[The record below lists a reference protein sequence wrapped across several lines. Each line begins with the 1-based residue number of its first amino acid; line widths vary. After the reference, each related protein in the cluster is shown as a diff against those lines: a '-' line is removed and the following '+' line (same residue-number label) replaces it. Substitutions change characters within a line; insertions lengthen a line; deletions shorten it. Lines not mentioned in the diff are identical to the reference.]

1 MAGHRFPAGEGK
13 KPMSANDTTLVDQS
27 TQAATDFWALVVEV
41 WNTSFL
47 GASVGQGLLALLAVL
62 AGLFL
67 RGLVASWLVAFIRRL
82 AQRTKTNLDDGVV
95 DALAGPLQLVPVVLG
110 IFVATLILGYGGD
123 ETIGARITQSLIA
136 ISLFWALHNAVTP
149 VANGLDVITKS
160 LTPVMI
166 DWMTKAM
173 RILFIIVG
181 AAAVLQIWSIPV
193 GPIVAGLGLFGV
205 AVGLGAQDLFK
216 NLIAGVLILTER
228 RFLPGDWVKV
238 DGVVEGTVERIN
250 FRSTVVRRFDK
261 GPVYVPNS
269 KLSDNAVTNFSRM
282 THRRISWAIGVEYKT
297 TTEQLAYIRDKTLDY
312 VLNHPEFAKP
322 PEVTTFMRVDAFGPS
337 SIDFKLYAFTVTTN
351 WTEWLRIKEELAFE
365 LKKIVEEAGTAFAFP
380 SQTLYIDDGSEV
392 FLPPE
397 MSSEARE
404 IAVADDGQGND

>member
-1 MAGHRFPAGEGK
+1 
-13 KPMSANDTTLVDQS
+13 MSQPDLSIFNEVTEEAQS
-27 TQAATDFWALVVEV
+27 LWALALDV
-41 WNTSFL
+41 WDTSFL
-47 GASVGQGLLALLAVL
+47 GASVGQGLLAVLALL
-62 AGLFL
+62 AGLLL
-67 RGLVASWLVAFIRRL
+67 RGLIAKWLIGFLRRFVR
-82 AQRTKTNLDDGVV
+82 RTLTPIDDAIV
-95 DALAGPLQLVPVVLG
+95 DALAGPMKLIPVIVSIYVAGIVLG
-110 IFVATLILGYGGD
+110 FGGD
-123 ETIGARITQSLIA
+123 NSMGSRIVQSLIA
-136 ISLFWALHNAVTP
+136 ISLFWALHNAVKP
-149 VANGLDVITKS
+149 VANSLDALAEA

-166 DWMTKAM
+166 DWLTKAFQ
-173 RILFIIVG
+173 IIFIIVG
-181 AAAVLQIWSIPV
+181 AAAVLEIWSIPV

-238 DGVVEGTVERIN
+238 DGVVEGTVEKIN

-297 TTEQLAYIRDKTLDY
+297 TTEQLAFIRDKTLDF

-365 LKKIVEEAGTAFAFP
+365 LMKIVHEAGTSFAFP
-380 SQTLYIDDGSEV
+380 SQTVYVDDGSEV
-392 FLPPE
+392 FLPPHLKA
-397 MSSEARE
+397 EAQKIQQPTNSGGE
-404 IAVADDGQGND
+404 SG

>member
-1 MAGHRFPAGEGK
+1 
-13 KPMSANDTTLVDQS
+13 MSTSNDTLIGAAQSQATEFWSLVID
-27 TQAATDFWALVVEV
+27 V

-47 GASVGQGLLALLAVL
+47 GASVGQGLLAMVAVL
-62 AGLFL
+62 AALFL
-67 RGLVASWLVAFIRRL
+67 RGVISRWLVSAMRRVV
-82 AQRTKTNLDDGVV
+82 RKTANQLDDAVV
-95 DALAGPLQLVPVVLG
+95 DALAGPFQLIPVIIGLFIATTIVGLG
-110 IFVATLILGYGGD
+110 GP
-123 ETIGARITQSLIA
+123 ESIGARLVQSLIA
-136 ISLFWALHNAVTP
+136 ITMFWALHNAVTP
-149 VANGLDVITKS
+149 VSRSLDAIAKS

-166 DWMTKAM
+166 DWMTKSLQ
-173 RILFIIVG
+173 ILFVIVG
-181 AAAVLQIWSIPV
+181 AAAVLEIWSIPV
-193 GPIVAGLGLFGV
+193 GPIIAGLGLFGV

-228 RFLPGDWVKV
+228 RFLPGDWVQV
-238 DGVVEGTVERIN
+238 DGVVEGTVEKIN

-297 TTEQLAYIRDKTLDY
+297 TTEQLAYIRDKTLGY
-312 VLNHPEFAKP
+312 ILGHPEFAKP

-365 LKKIVEEAGTAFAFP
+365 LKKIVEESGTAFAFP
-380 SQTLYIDDGSEV
+380 SQTIYVDDGSEV

-397 MSSEARE
+397 SNSRQKIIQQPANPGEE
-404 IAVADDGQGND
+404 T

>member
-1 MAGHRFPAGEGK
+1 
-13 KPMSANDTTLVDQS
+13 MSANDTTLVEQS
-27 TQAATDFWALVVEV
+27 AEAANEFWTLVIDV

-47 GASVGQGLLALLAVL
+47 GASIGQGLLAILAILGGLL
-62 AGLFL
+62 L
-67 RGLVASWLVAFIRRL
+67 RGLVATWLVAIMRRL
-82 AQRTKTNLDDGVV
+82 VRRTQTELDDAVV
-95 DALAGPLQLVPVVLG
+95 DALAGPFQLVPVVLG
-110 IFVATLILGYGGD
+110 VFVATLILGYGGA

-149 VANGLDVITKS
+149 VANGLDVITSS

-173 RILFIIVG
+173 RILFIIIG
-181 AAAVLQIWSIPV
+181 AAAVLEIWSIPV

-228 RFLPGDWVKV
+228 RFLPGDWVMV
-238 DGVVEGTVERIN
+238 DGVVEGTVEKIN

-261 GPVYVPNS
+261 GPVYVPNA

-282 THRRISWAIGVEYKT
+282 THRRISWVIGVEYKT

-322 PEVTTFMRVDAFGPS
+322 PEVTTFMRVDSFGPS

-351 WTEWLRIKEELAFE
+351 WTEWLRIKEALAFE
-365 LKKIVEEAGTAFAFP
+365 LKKIVEEAGTGFAFP
-380 SQTLYIDDGSEV
+380 SQTLYMDDGSEV

-397 MSSEARE
+397 LQAEQAQR
-404 IAVADDGQGND
+404 ATADDGKGDG